1 MDIAA
6 QKKAA
11 DKLSEIGMPSV
22 KEESWRFTDVSHI
35 QFDDFHNKWT
45 DSKLPYE
52 PLSDLFIVFENGRIS
67 NEKSSFGRLP
77 YGIKIHSIHDSQDE
91 RIGSLADSES
101 GFVLNNTANFDD
113 GIFIDI
119 DVNVSIEKPIH
130 IIHLA
135 DSENGCFQYRH
146 LFSLKENARVSI
158 VEEYIG
164 STDTLYLSKQCFG
177 SFSRR

>member
-6 QKKAA
+6 QQKKAA
-11 DKLSEIGMPSV
+11 DKFSEIGMPSV

-67 NEKSSFGRLP
+67 NEKSSFGSLP
-77 YGIKIHSIHDSQDE
+77 NGIKIHSIHDSQDE

-101 GFVLNNTANFDD
+101 GFVLYNTAKLELVSCLLFFSSKIKFDTILPSSLSEKD
-113 GIFIDI
+113 FL
-119 DVNVSIEKPIH
+119 IEINSP
-130 IIHLA
+130 
-135 DSENGCFQYRH
+135 S
-146 LFSLKENARVSI
+146 
-158 VEEYIG
+158 
-164 STDTLYLSKQCFG
+164 
-177 SFSRR
+177 SFSVQTSLLILDLFFSITELAALTIFLVDL